1 MSSPAV
7 SLGFS
12 DASVRGCHVC
22 MIFESEEQRRD
33 VAAEYVAAGIRGRE
47 RVRYFADRTP
57 PETVRAWVAARGIA
71 VPDVEASGAF
81 TVASASAAYCAGG
94 SHDPE
99 ATIAAIKQGYQ
110 VAEAGG
116 FTASRVCGEMSWVL
130 RGLPGSERFLEYEA
144 LLNRIDVPF
153 PHTGMCQY
161 DARLF
166 DGATLFKILCIHPF
180 VVAQGQIVHNPY
192 YARAELPA
200 RP

>member
-1 MSSPAV
+1 M

-12 DASVRGCHVC
+12 AAAVRGCHVC

-57 PETVRAWVAARGIA
+57 PELVRGWIAARGIA
-71 VPDVEASGAF
+71 VPEAEASGAF
-81 TVASASAAYCAGG
+81 AVVSASAAYCAGG
-94 SHDPE
+94 SHAPE
-99 ATIAAIKQGYQ
+99 PTVAAVKTGYQ
-110 VAEAGG
+110 VAAAGG
-116 FTASRVCGEMSWVL
+116 FVASRVCGEMSWVL

-144 LLNRIDVPF
+144 LLNRIDVKF

-166 DGATLFKILCIHPF
+166 DGATLFRVLSIHPF

-192 YARAELPA
+192 YVAPDGPA